1 MLTLETLLSEEQI
14 QSRIEEL
21 AKKINKDY
29 EGEKITVLCLLKGGI
44 MFMTD
49 LVKRIDIPMK
59 MEFMVVSSYGNE
71 TKTSGVV
78 KILKDMDQSVENE
91 HVLIVE
97 DIIDSGHTLNYI
109 INILKSRNPA
119 SIKICTLLDKPQQR
133 EAQVAVDY
141 VGFTIP
147 NEFVIGYGLDYEQY
161 YRNLPYVAIKK
172 GDEE

>member
-1 MLTLETLLSEEQI
+1 MLQLEVLLSEEQI
-14 QSRIEEL
+14 QNRINEL
-21 AKKINKDY
+21 AEVINKDY
-29 EGEKITVLCLLKGGI
+29 EGKEITVLCLLKGGI

-49 LVKRIDIPMK
+49 LVKRIKVPMK

-71 TKTSGVV
+71 TKSSGIV
-78 KILKDMDQSVENE
+78 KILKDLDQSIENE

-97 DIIDSGHTLNYI
+97 DIIDSGHTLSYI

-133 EAQVAVDY
+133 EAEVEVDY

-161 YRNLPYVAIKK
+161 YRNLPYVAINKTNS
-172 GDEE
+172 

>member
-21 AKKINKDY
+21 AKIINKDY
-29 EGEKITVLCLLKGGI
+29 VGKKITVLCLLKGGI

-59 MEFMVVSSYGNE
+59 MEFMVVSSYGDD
-71 TKTSGVV
+71 TKSSGIV
-78 KILKDMDQSVENE
+78 KILKDLDQSIENE

-97 DIIDSGHTLNYI
+97 DIIDSGRTLSYI
-109 INILKSRNPA
+109 VGILNSRNPA

-133 EAQVAVDY
+133 ESEVAVDY

-161 YRNLPYVAIKK
+161 YRNLPYVAINKNSK
-172 GDEE
+172 